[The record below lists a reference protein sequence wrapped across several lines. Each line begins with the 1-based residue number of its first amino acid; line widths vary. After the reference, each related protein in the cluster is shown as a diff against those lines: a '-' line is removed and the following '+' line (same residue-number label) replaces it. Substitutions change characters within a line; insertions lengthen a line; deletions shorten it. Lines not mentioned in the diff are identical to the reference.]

1 LGWDFLAMGIL
12 GIKIIE
18 MDRRLVVIESQAAT
32 NLFVTTEAMR
42 SITDVKLLRDKVEL
56 DSKRIIA
63 LREQLQAMSGTK
75 RR

>member
-1 LGWDFLAMGIL
+1 MGIL